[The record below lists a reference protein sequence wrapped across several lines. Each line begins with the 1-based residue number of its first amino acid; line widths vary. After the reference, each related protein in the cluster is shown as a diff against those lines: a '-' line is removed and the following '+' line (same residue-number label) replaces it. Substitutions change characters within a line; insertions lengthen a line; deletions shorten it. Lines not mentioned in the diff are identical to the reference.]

1 MTRRQRV
8 LEQAAAPVAERIRRI
23 ESTPLP
29 RNIAALLDAA
39 ARDVPDAQAWV
50 FIGTGE
56 SITYR
61 ALRDEVNRLANG
73 MRAAGVRAQSHVAV
87 MLPNIPAM
95 PTTWLALARIGAVI
109 VPVNVRYTGHELH
122 YTLQDSDADFLVI
135 HADYLGILKKMPE
148 HVPGIAGRIVVVGG
162 GPGEYARWQD
172 LLAKSD
178 AEFSPDIEPAP
189 DDLMNIQYTSGTTGL
204 PKGCL
209 LTHRYWLTCA
219 KAYSACDFRTYKRI
233 LAGNPFFYMTPQW
246 QLLMAFFQRGTLYVA
261 PRLSTTHYV
270 EWIREHKIDFC
281 LFREA
286 YYREPPAPLDA
297 DNEIVRVNIYGCRK
311 EVHADM
317 ERRFDF
323 VVRSAFG
330 MTEIGIGTFVPLEAV
345 EMTGSGSCGICAPFR
360 ECRIADPHGNTVAD
374 GQQGELLVRGAGIL
388 KGYYKRPQAT
398 AAAFHGDWFRTGDVA
413 YRDARGFFYI
423 VGRLKEMIKRAGENV
438 AANEVE
444 AVIGE
449 IPGIAEVAVV
459 AVPDELRGEEVKAY
473 VTLAD
478 GVGRAELTPERIV
491 ALCSAKLAVFKIPRY
506 IEYRDAPLPR
516 TPSGKIRKQTLM
528 TEKADLRD
536 GSWDR
541 LKGCRN

>member
-1 MTRRQRV
+1 MTRRQKV
-8 LEQAAAPVAERIRRI
+8 LDQVAPPVAERIQRI
-23 ESTPLP
+23 ENTPLP
-29 RNIAALLDAA
+29 PNIATLLDEA
-39 ARDVPDAQAWV
+39 ARDVPNAQAWV
-50 FIGTGE
+50 FIENGE
-56 SITYR
+56 SITFR
-61 ALRDEVNRLANG
+61 ALVDEVNRLANG
-73 MRAAGVRAQSHVAV
+73 MRAAGVQARSHVAV

-95 PTTWLALARIGAVI
+95 PTTWLALARIGAVS
-109 VPVNVRYTGHELH
+109 VPVNIRYTGHELH
-122 YTLQDSDADFLVI
+122 YTLIDSDADFLVI
-135 HADYLGILKKMPE
+135 HADYLGAFAKMPQP
-148 HVPGIAGRIVVVGG
+148 VPRIAGRIFVVGG
-162 GPGEYARWQD
+162 DAGEHARWQD
-172 LLAKSD
+172 LIANSD
-178 AEFSPDIEPAP
+178 VEFSQDVEPVL

-219 KAYSACDFRTYKRI
+219 KAHSDCDFRSYKRI

-270 EWIREHKIDFC
+270 EWIREHKINFC

-286 YYREPPAPLDA
+286 YYREPPGPLDA
-297 DNEIVRVNIYGCRK
+297 DNEIIRVNIYGCRK

-330 MTEIGIGTFVPLEAV
+330 MTEIGIGTFMPIEEVD
-345 EMTGSGSCGICAPFR
+345 MTGSGSCGITSPFR
-360 ECRIADPHGNTVAD
+360 ECRIAGADGNTVAD
-374 GQQGELLVRGAGIL
+374 GQQGELLVRGPGIL
-388 KGYYKRPQAT
+388 KGYKRPEAT

-413 YRDARGFFYI
+413 WRDSRGYFYI

-449 IPGIAEVAVV
+449 IKGITEVAVV
-459 AVPDELRGEEVKAY
+459 PVPDELRGEEVKAY
-473 VTLAD
+473 VTLAE
-478 GVGRAELTPERIV
+478 GVERADLTPERIV
-491 ALCSAKLAVFKIPRY
+491 ALCAEKLAIFKIPRY
-506 IEYRDAPLPR
+506 IEYRDTPLPR
-516 TPSGKIRKQTLM
+516 TPSGKIRKQTLIQ
-528 TEKADLRD
+528 EKPDLKV

-541 LKGCRN
+541 VKSCWN

>member
-1 MTRRQRV
+1 
-8 LEQAAAPVAERIRRI
+8 
-23 ESTPLP
+23 
-29 RNIAALLDAA
+29 
-39 ARDVPDAQAWV
+39 
-50 FIGTGE
+50 
-56 SITYR
+56 
-61 ALRDEVNRLANG
+61 
-73 MRAAGVRAQSHVAV
+73 
-87 MLPNIPAM
+87 
-95 PTTWLALARIGAVI
+95 
-109 VPVNVRYTGHELH
+109 VRYTGHELH
-122 YTLQDSDADFLVI
+122 YTLLDSDADFLVI
-135 HADYLGILKKMPE
+135 HADYLGILEKMPA
-148 HVPGIAGRIVVVGG
+148 PAAGIAGRIFVVDAE
-162 GPGEYARWQD
+162 PGQHARWHD
-172 LLAKSD
+172 LTAKPH
-178 AEFSPDIEPAP
+178 AGLPPLTEPAL

-219 KAYSACDFRTYKRI
+219 KAYSDCDFRSYRRI

-246 QLLMAFFQRGTLYVA
+246 QLLMAFFQRATLYVA

-270 EWIREHKIDFC
+270 EWIREHRINFC

-286 YYREPPAPLDA
+286 YCREPPSPLDA
-297 DNEIVRVNIYGCRK
+297 DNDIVRVNIYGGRK

-330 MTEIGIGTFVPLEAV
+330 MTEIGIGTFMPIEAAG
-345 EMTGSGSCGICAPFR
+345 MTGSGSCGIAAPFR
-360 ECRIADPHGNTVAD
+360 ECRVADPHGKTVAD

-388 KGYYKRPQAT
+388 KGYYKRPDAT

-413 YRDARGFFYI
+413 YRDTLGFFYI
-423 VGRLKEMIKRAGENV
+423 VGRLKEMIKRAGENI

-444 AVIGE
+444 AVLGQIA
-449 IPGIAEVAVV
+449 GIAEAAVV

-478 GVGRAELTPERIV
+478 GLKRADLPPERIV
-491 ALCSAKLAVFKIPRY
+491 ALCSDKLAVFKIPRY
-506 IEYRDAPLPR
+506 IEYRDVPLPR

-528 TEKADLRD
+528 AENPDLKA

-541 LKGCRN
+541 LTGCWN